1 MYVVV
6 IVSLQP
12 FTNFITMTR
21 LFIFVL
27 SLTFLSCKTNS
38 THQPTN
44 SPTAYGDLISA
55 QNLKEHLY
63 LIASDSL
70 EGRMTGSVGHEKALE
85 YIENYYKGID
95 VRGGMPDKSY
105 LQTVPS
111 SYFKRG
117 DDFPDSYNLLAFI
130 EGSEYPNEVIVLS
143 AHSDHI
149 GIREDGEIFNGA
161 DDNGSGTV
169 GVMEIARAFKEAAK
183 AGDTPK
189 RSILF
194 LHVTGE
200 EIGLYGS
207 AYYADNPV
215 YSLDNTICDLNIDMI
230 GRVDPD
236 KANNPDYVYLI
247 GSDKIST
254 ELHDISEAANAK
266 YTNLELDYTYNDEND
281 PNRFYYRSDHYNFAK
296 NGVPIIFYFNGVH
309 EDYHDIGDTP
319 DKIDYDLLA
328 KRAKLVFYTAWEV
341 ANKEERLSID

>member
-1 MYVVV
+1 
-6 IVSLQP
+6 
-12 FTNFITMTR
+12 MTR
-21 LFIFVL
+21 LFIIVL
-27 SLTFLSCKTNS
+27 SLAFLSCKTNS
-38 THQPTN
+38 TQQNTN
-44 SPTAYGDLISA
+44 MPSAYGDLISA

-70 EGRMTGSVGHEKALE
+70 EGRMTGSRGHEKALE
-85 YIENYYKGID
+85 YIENYYKEIN
-95 VRGGMPDKSY
+95 VMGGMPDKTY

-111 SYFKRG
+111 SFFQRG
-117 DDFPDSYNLLAFI
+117 EDFPDSYNLLAFI
-130 EGSEYPNEVIVLS
+130 KGSEYPNEVIVIS

-149 GIREDGEIFNGA
+149 GVREDGEIFNGA

-169 GVMEIARAFKEAAK
+169 ALMELARVFKKAAD

-207 AYYADNPV
+207 RYYADVEPI
-215 YSLDNTICDLNIDMI
+215 YPLDNTICNLNIDMI
-230 GRVDPD
+230 GRIDPN
-236 KANNPDYVYLI
+236 KESNPDYICLI

-254 ELHDISEAANAK
+254 ELHAISEAANIE
-266 YTNLELDYTYNDEND
+266 YTNLELDYTYNDDND

-296 NGVPIIFYFNGVH
+296 NGIPVIFYFNGVH

-328 KRAKLVFYTAWEV
+328 KRTKLVFYTAWKV